1 MIIFGVLKWTHM
13 DIILLVI
20 ALILLLVGIAGS
32 IVPFLPGVPLSWVGL
47 LLFYLTSAVPLSYTL
62 LGITLAITIIIFALQ
77 YIIPAYGA
85 KYFGGSSYGMWGAT
99 FGLIIGIFL
108 PIPGG
113 IIVGSFLGAFVG
125 EILNQSASGVALKA
139 AFGSFLG
146 LLASTFMELVV
157 AMGFLFLFLL
167 KVWQHHEVLF

>member
-1 MIIFGVLKWTHM
+1 M
-13 DIILLVI
+13 DIVLLVL
-20 ALILLLVGIAGS
+20 ALLLLLVGIAGS

-47 LLFYLTSAVPLSYTL
+47 LLLYLTAAVPINYTVL
-62 LGITLAITIIIFALQ
+62 GVTLGITILIYALQ

-85 KYFGGSSYGMWGAT
+85 KYFGGSRYGMWGAT
-99 FGLIIGIFL
+99 IGLLVGIFL

-113 IIVGSFLGAFVG
+113 IIVGSFLGAFIG
-125 EILNQSASGVALKA
+125 EIANQSASGVALKA
-139 AFGSFLG
+139 AFGSFIG

-167 KVWQHHEVLF
+167 KVWQYHEVLF